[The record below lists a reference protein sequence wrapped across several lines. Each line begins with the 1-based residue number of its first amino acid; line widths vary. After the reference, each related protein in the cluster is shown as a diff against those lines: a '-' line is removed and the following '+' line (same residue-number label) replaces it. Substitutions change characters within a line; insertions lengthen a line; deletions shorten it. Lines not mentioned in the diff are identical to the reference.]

1 MSSFVHEH
9 WKWIVGSI
17 VFMVV
22 AIVLIMLF
30 GGGQGQDMSPFQY
43 GTY

>member
-1 MSSFVHEH
+1 MSSLIHEH

-17 VFMVV
+17 VFVVV

-30 GGGQGQDMSPFQY
+30 GEGQDMSPFQY
-43 GTY
+43 GAY

>member
-1 MSSFVHEH
+1 MSSFMHEH

-17 VFMVV
+17 VLVVV

-30 GGGQGQDMSPFQY
+30 SGGQDMSPFQY